1 MKYTFQQKQGESSN
15 PEKKNKNYKKYS
27 QDELRES
34 VIGWVMQKKKTRR
47 SRKFQTDRYSNNKQ
61 RRRNC
66 IETDQIYGS
75 DK

>member
-34 VIGWVMQKKKTRR
+34 PRPRLTSIQ
-47 SRKFQTDRYSNNKQ
+47 
-61 RRRNC
+61 
-66 IETDQIYGS
+66 
-75 DK
+75 